1 MGPFLDRLP
10 ILHTRDIE
18 ETRAYL
24 AGKAIGL
31 HVLSRPDEPGRMGT
45 WVNGVALAG
54 LWIGYIQYGAQVNV
68 TVVPESSN
76 WLNCLPHHATPD
88 RSKKSLGDYWVH
100 FPLQG
105 ALTTTIAG
113 EEVECD
119 ARRMRSI
126 GTARIGARTLL
137 RNSSNS

>member
-10 ILHTRDIE
+10 MLHTRDVE
-18 ETRAYL
+18 KTRAYL

-31 HVLSRPDEPGRMGT
+31 DVLSRPYGQMET
-45 WVNGVALAG
+45 WVNGVYLAG
-54 LWIGYIQYGAQVNV
+54 VWIGYIQYRAQVNV

-76 WLNCLPHHATPD
+76 RLNCLPHHATPD
-88 RSKKSLGDYWVH
+88 RPKRSHGDYWVH

-105 ALTTTIAG
+105 VLTTTIAG
-113 EEVECD
+113 EEIECD

-126 GTARIGARTLL
+126 GTARIGARTLP